1 MIDINSLIN
10 KYIQYIH
17 ANFEIEEIDK
27 KTYEITTPFLDSS
40 NDYIVIYALINGDKI
55 KLSDDSDTLN
65 SLALKGMQFNTEKRQ
80 QELEI
85 ILNGFGI
92 QRENNELFVEA
103 SVSNFASKQHNILQ
117 ALISVNDMFVLANN
131 KISSFFFDDVAR
143 FLDSIDARYISSV
156 SLEGKSHLNH
166 KFDFIIS
173 KSKKSKER
181 LIKLL
186 NNPKKDN
193 LKSSLFSFLD
203 LQDDRV
209 KNSESIIILN
219 DSNITVPDDI
229 TQATNQYGIKPI
241 LWSQKEAYKNLLS
254 A

>member
-40 NDYIVIYALINGDKI
+40 NDYIVIYAIINGDKI

-117 ALISVNDMFVLANN
+117 ALISVNDMFVLVNN

-143 FLDSIDARYISSV
+143 FLDSIDSRYISSV

-203 LQDDRV
+203 LQDDRI

-241 LWSQKEAYKNLLS
+241 LWSQKENYKNLLS
-254 A
+254 V